1 MLKIT
6 NPLTFALL
14 TTAVLITGCK
24 SSNNIQHA
32 TEQSIETP
40 NVSTDGNARAEA
52 YLNEAGRNIRME
64 IKNGEM
70 TEEEGRAMY
79 AGIAKR
85 VEKRMTGTKKSK
97 TVETDLR
104 SRYQDAADK
113 MAEMVKAGEITPE
126 QMEIRLGEMRKRMG
140 ESSERSPSDAGM
152 RARTWLEETGRE
164 IRNAVENGDLTPEEG
179 RAKYAEAELRVKERL
194 ESKESSENRVQHE
207 VSDENQRARRTR
219 YQQAAERMAEMVK
232 AGEITREQMDARLE
246 RMKKA
251 IIDK

>member
-1 MLKIT
+1 MT
-6 NPLTFALL
+6 NTLTFALL
-14 TTAVLITGCK
+14 TVGVLITGCK
-24 SSNNIQHA
+24 STNNIQHA

-40 NVSTDGNARAEA
+40 TVSTDGNARAEA
-52 YLNEAGRNIRME
+52 HLNEAGRNIRMQ

-104 SRYQDAADK
+104 ARYQDAADK
-113 MAEMVKAGEITPE
+113 MAEMVKAGEITREQMEMRLGEMRKRMGQSGERNASRKDQDSMKARYQDAADKMAEMVKAGEITRE

-194 ESKESSENRVQHE
+194 ESKESNPR
-207 VSDENQRARRTR
+207 
-219 YQQAAERMAEMVK
+219 
-232 AGEITREQMDARLE
+232 
-246 RMKKA
+246 
-251 IIDK
+251 